1 MSHKLSTFE
10 ATLYNIIED
19 ALTQS
24 NNPWDVKHIVHTVTS
39 ESIYRYVVEHF
50 DIVEF
55 NPIMGFDAKA
65 ILQQEDIANITWS
78 GKSDDVGTL
87 TLYFTKGTWTNQ
99 RKPVEKI
106 REWLKN
112 IAEKYDVQL
121 IDDTSA
127 IVLC

>member
-1 MSHKLSTFE
+1 MSNKLSTFE
-10 ATLYNIIED
+10 TSLHNIIED
-19 ALTQS
+19 ALDQS

-39 ESIYRYVVEHF
+39 ESVYQYITEHF
-50 DIVEF
+50 DVIYF
-55 NPIMGFDAKA
+55 NPIIGFDAKA
-65 ILQQEDIANITWS
+65 ILQQEDIANITWC
-78 GKSDDVGTL
+78 GKSDDKGTL
-87 TLYFTKGTWTNQ
+87 TMYFTKGTWANQ

-112 IAEKYDVQL
+112 IANKYDVQL